1 MSLLKKNRSLKK
13 PHVGRAK
20 LVAVLAVQCFWRC
33 AVARA
38 RFEAL
43 MMAGVED
50 NLTHGAA
57 IMIQTALRRHMC
69 RAAYARLLGA
79 GGASEADAKLQFLRS
94 VLMSPLAAYG
104 GSYDGVVRSPTHLPV
119 QEPPNDQEKVDKR
132 ERVRP
137 KSRHQLLSEQ
147 GDAAD
152 SIDGKDGDEDVV
164 DVDNVVPTRDQNG
177 EGSRAASAEA
187 ATTETWDE
195 MTSAGEE
202 VVVSTRTQEL
212 LGLQDDD
219 RAAEVMTLLAVSS
232 FEVDEDTGALHVS
245 FVSREHREAALKWID
260 AEVSRAS
267 SVMDTMVGGEEQAT
281 TAVGEEG
288 QLRAGLTDV
297 ARAIPTQSAQPVAL
311 NITDAENE
319 EKDDGTVRGAQSRE
333 EKRIGDY
340 FLGHE
345 LGRGAQGTC
354 LAAWSTQHTGL
365 RDTTNVEFAVKT
377 IVKAKAMLRR
387 GQAQEG
393 KFGKAR
399 GQAAREVAIMRK
411 LIHPHVARLVDVM
424 DDPDDQKLYIVQE
437 YLGGGTLMSDH
448 SKHADRLG
456 EGKARVYFRQLIS
469 ALEYLHFQHIVHR
482 DIKPSNCLLDSS
494 RTNCKLCDFGVSMML
509 KADGDDSVHRSAGTA
524 AFLPPEALIGK
535 PYSGKRADMWALGC
549 TLFMMIYGN
558 RPFSGSNTEELERS
572 IREDPPAFPASVL
585 DAKGGTTGGTTDG
598 GSCTRIQVDLL
609 MKMLDKD
616 PTTRIQV
623 AEAGEHPWA
632 TQSGRMHARH
642 LSVEEKQFIDV
653 TPEEVMACIKY
664 ERLKRI
670 TMVGRQVVLIRTFSS
685 KLMKASSLRLG
696 ADSDDESD
704 EDEDEDEDEEEIAAY
719 DDDDGGKSTSREM
732 TVLVPKTT
740 SRPRPVVEAAA
751 DAEHGGADKE
761 FDTQAC
767 TQANMEVDAEASKS
781 NNANAPKKGVQFDE
795 DTKVIERTSSWKC
808 PPLART
814 AVKDTE
820 EATEAKEAHVA
831 TSTEGTEEA
840 LVEEPPEE
848 GDVEETTLTR
858 VRSVSGAG
866 LAALRAV
873 RIKKQM
879 MKLLHRSR
887 QTTRVRKFYGAKV
900 VKTAAETATAAAAIV
915 DSQDVADSG
924 STPNS
929 LSPLTPER
937 SPAQLKRSSV
947 AGVGRHAREN
957 LLNFYFPDRRSPKLR
972 NAALAIVAINRFKT
986 AGKDQNGRTISLFEA
1001 AVAAHRTQSSEG
1013 SEDGK
1018 EGSDVS
1024 GTSARHLSMGER
1036 MDQGEAA
1043 IHIQAVARGHMLRRA
1058 RFEKDT
1064 AWKAFGVAGS
1074 ADTTNV
1080 ELYATGDE
1088 SR

>member
-1 MSLLKKNRSLKK
+1 MIHLKVEKAKNKCMSLLKKNRPLTK
-13 PHVGRAK
+13 PRMGRAK
-20 LVAVLAVQCFWRC
+20 LVAVLAVQCFWRS

-94 VLMSPLAAYG
+94 VLMSPLATYN
-104 GSYDGVVRSPTHLPV
+104 GSYDGVVRSTTNLLV
-119 QEPPNDQEKVDKR
+119 QESPNDQEKVEER
-132 ERVRP
+132 ERFHP

-147 GDAAD
+147 NDAAD
-152 SIDGKDGDEDVV
+152 GINGKDSGEDVD
-164 DVDNVVPTRDQNG
+164 DVNNAAPTRDLNG
-177 EGSRAASAEA
+177 EGSRAGSAE

-202 VVVSTRTQEL
+202 VVVVSTRTQEL

-219 RAAEVMTLLAVSS
+219 RAAEVMTFLAVSS
-232 FEVDEDTGALHVS
+232 FEADEETGALHVS
-245 FVSREHREAALKWID
+245 FVSREHREAALRWID
-260 AEVSRAS
+260 AEASKAS
-267 SVMDTMVGGEEQAT
+267 SVMATMTVGEEQAT

-288 QLRAGLTDV
+288 QLEGGLTD
-297 ARAIPTQSAQPVAL
+297 AA
-311 NITDAENE
+311 NE
-319 EKDDGTVRGAQSRE
+319 EKDDDSVTRRDAQSNE
-333 EKRIGDY
+333 EGRIGDY
-340 FLGHE
+340 VLGHE

-354 LAAWSTQHTGL
+354 LAAWSTQHTGPHN
-365 RDTTNVEFAVKT
+365 TTNVEFAVKT

-509 KADGDDSVHRSAGTA
+509 KADGDDSVHSSAGTA

-535 PYSGKRADMWALGC
+535 PYSGKQADMWALGC

-585 DAKGGTTGGTTDG
+585 DAKGGTTGGRTG
-598 GSCTRIQVDLL
+598 GSCTRIQEDLL

-623 AEAGEHPWA
+623 TEAGEHPWA

-685 KLMKASSLRLG
+685 KLMKASSLRLD

-704 EDEDEDEDEEEIAAY
+704 EDEDEEEEDIAAY
-719 DDDDGGKSTSREM
+719 DDDDGGKAASREM

-740 SRPRPVVEAAA
+740 SRPRPVEAVA
-751 DAEHGGADKE
+751 DAAHGGADKE
-761 FDTQAC
+761 VDTQAC
-767 TQANMEVDAEASKS
+767 TQANMAVDAEASKS
-781 NNANAPKKGVQFDE
+781 NNANASKKGVQFDE
-795 DTKVIERTSSWKC
+795 ETKVIERTSSWKH

-814 AVKDTE
+814 AVDTE
-820 EATEAKEAHVA
+820 EAKVAKEAHGA
-831 TSTEGTEEA
+831 TSTEGTA
-840 LVEEPPEE
+840 EEPPEE

-887 QTTRVRKFYGAKV
+887 QTTRVRKFYGAKI
-900 VKTAAETATAAAAIV
+900 VKTAAETATAAAALV
-915 DSQDVADSG
+915 DSQDAADSG
-924 STPNS
+924 SSPNHPKS

-947 AGVGRHAREN
+947 AGVGRRAREN
-957 LLNFYFPDRRSPKLR
+957 LLNFYFSDRRSPKLR
-972 NAALAIVAINRFKT
+972 NAATAIVAINRFKT
-986 AGKDQNGRTISLFEA
+986 AGKDRNGRNISLFEA
-1001 AVAAHRTQSSEG
+1001 AVAAHRT
-1013 SEDGK
+1013 K
-1018 EGSDVS
+1018 GSDVS
-1024 GTSARHLSMGER
+1024 GTSTRRLSMGGR

-1043 IHIQAVARGHMLRRA
+1043 IQIQAAARGHMLRRA